1 MSSSRANKPVKKPT
15 VLSKKHV
22 IAVGNGSKHVKLDS
36 NSSESSSD
44 EDEVRKFE
52 VRISKC
58 PHKNTRSHECNLNY
72 DPIVVVCKPPKIS
85 ILNRPV
91 LEPPMLLPPLQGVPT
106 SSV

>member
-72 DPIVVVCKPPKIS
+72 D
-85 ILNRPV
+85 
-91 LEPPMLLPPLQGVPT
+91 Q
-106 SSV
+106 